1 MPETAG
7 LRRKLA
13 NILSQTPGRA
23 LAIDPETS
31 QLLQFND
38 QAEVWLKAAFVDM
51 PWSLDLAG
59 DSAVALPDGTR
70 ASIEIIHP
78 ADPEAGYLLV
88 VPTGG
93 EGKPAS
99 VAQIRADEAL
109 FRTTFESANVGI
121 AHVGADGSWLRVNDA
136 ICASL
141 GYTRPEFMEM
151 TFQDITHPDDLEA
164 DLDLLDALVA
174 GEIRTYSMDKRYINK
189 SGHVVWAN
197 LTVAAQRTPDG
208 GISHF
213 ISIINDISERKAA
226 EQTREHLARELA
238 HRSKNLLTV
247 IQSVAELM
255 VPTVNS
261 VEEFSERLADRMQA
275 IARSNDLMLAH
286 SVSAAALREVV
297 SQHMEPFAM
306 EQGGRILIEGP
317 DIRVSNHA
325 VQGIGLALFELATNA
340 LKYGALSNGT
350 GKVQIVWG
358 QNTTDEADWFIS
370 WTERDGPAV
379 STPTHQGFGTDVLT
393 AIAPAFFGASA
404 ELVFDEAG
412 VQWQMALPR
421 AHVRG

>member
-1 MPETAG
+1 MPDTAG

-23 LAIDPETS
+23 MAIDPDTS

-38 QAEVWLKAAFVDM
+38 QAEVWLKTAFVDM
-51 PWSLDLAG
+51 PWNLELVG
-59 DSAVALPDGTR
+59 DTAMALPDGTK
-70 ASIEIIHP
+70 APVEIIHP

-88 VPTGG
+88 VPTG
-93 EGKPAS
+93 EDSEPAS
-99 VAQIRADEAL
+99 FDQIRDDEAL

-121 AHVGADGSWLRVNDA
+121 AHIGADGSWLRVNDA

-141 GYTRPEFMEM
+141 GYTRAEFLEM

-164 DLDLLDALVA
+164 DLDLLDELVA
-174 GEIRTYSMDKRYINK
+174 GNIRTYSMDKRYIDK

-197 LTVAAQRTPDG
+197 LTVAAQRRPDG

-213 ISIINDISERKAA
+213 ISIIIDISERKAA
-226 EQTREHLARELA
+226 EQMREHLARELA

-297 SQHMEPFAM
+297 SLHMAPFAM
-306 EQGGRILIEGP
+306 EQSGRIVMEGQ

-340 LKYGALSNGT
+340 LKHGALSNET
-350 GKVQIVWG
+350 GKIQIVWG

-379 STPTHQGFGTDVLT
+379 SAPEHQGFGSDVLT
-393 AIAPAFFGASA
+393 AIAPAFFGATA
-404 ELVFDEAG
+404 ELSFDQAG
-412 VQWQMALPR
+412 VQWQMTVPR
-421 AHVRG
+421 THVRS